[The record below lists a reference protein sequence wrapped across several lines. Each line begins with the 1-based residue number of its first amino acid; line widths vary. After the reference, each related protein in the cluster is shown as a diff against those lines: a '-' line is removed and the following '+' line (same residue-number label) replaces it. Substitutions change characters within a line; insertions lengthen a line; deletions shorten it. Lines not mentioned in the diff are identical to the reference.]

1 MGYWTRGYVTR
12 GEEVSSKTRLH
23 EFWATYRRSRM
34 GLVGLSILL
43 FFLLAAVLA
52 PVLTPYDPL
61 ADRFLAEGVAL
72 PLWYRLIPAY
82 GDLPQTTDFPV
93 TPKIDSE
100 NWQAKAETPFRILAD
115 GALTLEF
122 TATPGHVETRTAELR
137 HRLHYP
143 FAPPLSFQIATNLRF
158 GPIENSVYQIELF
171 ILDTD
176 SVQYLIWSSGF
187 KTGPLEP
194 PELRLDTKGLPF
206 EYKSRM
212 GLEWYQNVAE
222 RIFSKKGAYT
232 VLLRF
237 QVKAVDSALP
247 SSFSVVLSNLDLRV
261 PGRVHGVLGTDHLGS
276 DLMSQLLYGTRV
288 SLLIGVSAATLAV
301 SIGLAVGLVS
311 GYQGGITDEAFM
323 RLVDLLLVLPGLP
336 LLMIL
341 SGLFGRNIWNM
352 VLLLGILSWPG
363 FARVVR
369 AQVLQ
374 LKTATFVEA
383 SRAIGSSSKHIM
395 LRHLLPNVLPL
406 AYATVALYI
415 PGAVITEAAL
425 SFLAL
430 GDPNTPSWG
439 RIFYS
444 ANAFGAFEH
453 LAWWWIIPPGVA
465 ITLLSLS
472 FVFIGSTLDEILNPR
487 IRARK

>member
-1 MGYWTRGYVTR
+1 M
-12 GEEVSSKTRLH
+12 S
-23 EFWATYRRSRM
+23 EFWSTYRRSRL
-34 GLVGLSILL
+34 GLVGLAILL
-43 FFLLAAVLA
+43 FFLLVASLA

-61 ADRFLAEGVAL
+61 GDRFLAEGIAL
-72 PLWYRLIPAY
+72 PSWYRFIPGY

-93 TPKIDSE
+93 AAKINAE
-100 NWQAKAETPFRILAD
+100 NWQAKIETPFKILED
-115 GALTLEF
+115 GTLILDF
-122 TATPGHVETRTAELR
+122 TGMPGHTETRTAELL
-137 HRLHYP
+137 HRLHYQ
-143 FAPPLSFQIATNLRF
+143 FAPPLSFQIATDFRF
-158 GPIENSVYQIELF
+158 GAIENSVYQIELF
-171 ILDTD
+171 MLDPD
-176 SVQYLIWSSGF
+176 SEQFLIWSSGF
-187 KTGPLEP
+187 NTRPIEP
-194 PELRLDTKGLPF
+194 PELKLDSKGLPF

-222 RIFSKKGAYT
+222 HIFSEKGTYT
-232 VLLRF
+232 LLLRF
-237 QVKAVDSALP
+237 QVNAVDPALP
-247 SSFSVVLSNLDLRV
+247 SSFSVAISNLDLHV

-276 DLMSQLLYGTRV
+276 DLLSQLLYGTRV
-288 SLLIGVSAATLAV
+288 SLMIGVSAATLAV

-341 SGLFGRNIWNM
+341 SGLFGRNIWNT

-383 SRAIGSSSKHIM
+383 SRAIGSSSGHTM

-444 ANAFGAFEH
+444 ANAFGAFQH

-465 ITLLSLS
+465 ITLLSVS
-472 FVFIGSTLDEILNPR
+472 FVFIGTTLDEILNPR